1 VSLPL
6 QQPDHPYGTRIWT
19 PYSSST
25 AGMTGI
31 ALSGLNLTDQ
41 GYRADLLEG
50 AETPAQ
56 KSKLILMCFC
66 RERPDVL

>member
-1 VSLPL
+1 
-6 QQPDHPYGTRIWT
+6 
-19 PYSSST
+19 
-25 AGMTGI
+25 MTGI

-50 AETPAQ
+50 AEARAQ

>member
-1 VSLPL
+1 
-6 QQPDHPYGTRIWT
+6 
-19 PYSSST
+19 
-25 AGMTGI
+25 MTGI